1 MAFATVIQLEMNL
14 EGNRRLV
21 CGQTTTDS
29 TDGNIETGLS
39 RVDSLL
45 FTHKGSAEEA
55 AAPPFVSEEVL
66 ALIPHLALP
75 VSRRSHTGQRAGVGL
90 LQATQSIEEVAP
102 LEATESVRDLVCVS
116 GIQTE
121 LNEGADA
128 VHET

>member
-14 EGNRRLV
+14 EGNRTLV

-55 AAPPFVSEEVL
+55 AAAVIN
-66 ALIPHLALP
+66 ADLP
-75 VSRRSHTGQRAGVGL
+75 VSTGDV
-90 LQATQSIEEVAP
+90 TIH
-102 LEATESVRDLVCVS
+102 CVS
-116 GIQTE
+116 GDIVYFWAIGQ
-121 LNEGADA
+121 
-128 VHET
+128 

>member
-55 AAPPFVSEEVL
+55 AAAVIN
-66 ALIPHLALP
+66 ADLP
-75 VSRRSHTGQRAGVGL
+75 VETGDVP
-90 LQATQSIEEVAP
+90 IH
-102 LEATESVRDLVCVS
+102 CVS
-116 GIQTE
+116 GDVVYFMAIGQ
-121 LNEGADA
+121 
-128 VHET
+128 